1 VLCVRRR
8 PVRSGCGRAC
18 VPVTCPRPS
27 RCRCRR
33 TGAPLGRAASDVH
46 ARRRRHLHQGRR
58 RRRRPGRQGEQSI
71 PEDDS
76 RNTTTIADNVGDCAR
91 RRRPDRPAIP
101 DHKHRIDQPL
111 SSVPRRRDRPGQP
124 GSRGEGISAGADWRG
139 WCQRGH
145 RRPPADRLGTG
156 GPERADD
163 LGTDL
168 FVQVRDAR
176 RFDRGLVV
184 GVQVKGGP
192 EWFKDPV
199 RAEDGSLLGWWYYE
213 PKVDHFDDW
222 VTPSTPPSPGWKG
235 VPCPTSE
242 RSASHGCA
250 GS

>member
-1 VLCVRRR
+1 VSDGA
-8 PVRSGCGRAC
+8 RSGPAVGEHVCPLRAR
-18 VPVTCPRPS
+18 VRHAVGV
-27 RCRCRR
+27 
-33 TGAPLGRAASDVH
+33 GAPERRLDALLAMFMRGGGIFTKAADVGAVLVGKVSSRSPRTIPATPPPSPTTSATAPGVADLTVLRYRTTSTASTNRYHRSRDAGIVPDNQGVVVRASPQE
-46 ARRRRHLHQGRR
+46 L
-58 RRRRPGRQGEQSI
+58 
-71 PEDDS
+71 
-76 RNTTTIADNVGDCAR
+76 
-91 RRRPDRPAIP
+91 
-101 DHKHRIDQPL
+101 
-111 SSVPRRRDRPGQP
+111 
-124 GSRGEGISAGADWRG
+124 
-139 WCQRGH
+139 
-145 RRPPADRLGTG
+145 TG
-156 GPERADD
+156 GVGVSEVTADLQRIGWGPVALNAQHD

-213 PKVDHFDDW
+213 PKVDHFGDW

>member
-1 VLCVRRR
+1 VCPTAPGQVRLWASMCARY
-8 PVRSGCGRAC
+8 V
-18 VPVTCPRPS
+18 PRPS

-76 RNTTTIADNVGDCAR
+76 RNTTTIADNVGDCAGVADLTVLR
-91 RRRPDRPAIP
+91 YRTTSTASTNRYHRSRDAGIVPDNQGVVVRASP
-101 DHKHRIDQPL
+101 QEL
-111 SSVPRRRDRPGQP
+111 
-124 GSRGEGISAGADWRG
+124 
-139 WCQRGH
+139 
-145 RRPPADRLGTG
+145 TG
-156 GPERADD
+156 GVGVSEVTADLQRIGWGPVALNAQHD